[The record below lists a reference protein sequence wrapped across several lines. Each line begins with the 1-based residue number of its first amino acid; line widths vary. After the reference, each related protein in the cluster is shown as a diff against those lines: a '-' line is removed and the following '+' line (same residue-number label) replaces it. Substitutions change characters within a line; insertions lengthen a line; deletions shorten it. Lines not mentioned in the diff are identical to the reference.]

1 MAALCLE
8 LGSVLLMTLKALQ
21 RTKHFHILTAFYLC
35 LTQGGAARACHGE
48 MYGGA
53 GRAGMGALVWCGRGV
68 FSIRTSMYDT
78 IPLA

>member
-1 MAALCLE
+1 MCLE

-35 LTQGGAARACHGE
+35 LTQGGAARSFHGE
-48 MYGGA
+48 KYGGS
-53 GRAGMGALVWCGRGV
+53 GWAGMGALVWWGRGL